1 MSERKDISEFG
12 ASLLAD
18 TRKRRDDQYAIY
30 KRDRDKREA
39 EIRKRE
45 RNMVLYGYG
54 AKALLSIGNRM
65 VKDATHNFLNREDIL
80 KKNMEFK
87 RGVEGATGRTNDR
100 NAAMTFEAGE
110 DEWYRQKAMA
120 SMLPTFNAA
129 VPESLNATQREALLY
144 NESKKAGEELKK
156 FYKQAEE
163 KDRLLLER
171 VGTDGAEA
179 YTKALVSERGTDI
192 GSSLYRKF
200 KGLFKKDGDPLDNS
214 ISNSLYEMVG
224 KNGVVGYGELR
235 KQGLA
240 PFMAEEKIKEWKEAG
255 LEMSP
260 AIVNT
265 EFKDFKGQNSFGYPI
280 TKTYKITTFANGQTL
295 AVDASSGMEVQPS
308 DMTLE
313 QKIYAETKNAARI
326 QNLQNFKVTVNDLV
340 PSKDIDDIT
349 AYAELLV
356 DNSTSKEKVKDVADH
371 VYARIKITS
380 NYLKQYGL
388 NETQAVHVA
397 TKMNAI
403 NARGIV
409 NAGIISDK
417 KETHK
422 TLLTGNNNF
431 HPALAALAIK
441 EIQQNEESTVH
452 FHKNVL
458 RTFLEENRVAGAE
471 YDAQLS
477 KPARARLIEELS
489 KHPEFTRVQES
500 SNTGK
505 VPPPKDVVIE
515 TKTEEPRVYTM
526 DEVDR
531 ALSYH
536 YRTNPQNK
544 KIALAGNDEQKRK
557 LFDSIN
563 GAKYINKED
572 KRQERTDKIVGFFKS
587 SYERQKAINNLSETD
602 KLIFNRLSRKEQ
614 NKFLAERSEDV

>member
-1 MSERKDISEFG
+1 MSERKDITDFG
-12 ASLLAD
+12 ASLLAG
-18 TRKRRDDQYAIY
+18 TRQRRDDQYATY
-30 KRDRDKREA
+30 KRDRDKREKK
-39 EIRKRE
+39 IRDRE
-45 RNMVLYGYG
+45 RKMVLYGYG
-54 AKALLSIGNRM
+54 AKALLHIGNNF
-65 VKDATHNFLNREDIL
+65 VKDATHNFLNKEEVL

-87 RGVEGATGRTNDR
+87 RGVEGATGRINDR
-100 NAAMTFEAGE
+100 NAAATFESGE

-120 SMLPTFNAA
+120 GMLPSFNSV
-129 VPESLNATQREALLY
+129 VPDTYNATQREALLY
-144 NESKKAGEELKK
+144 NESKKAGEELKR
-156 FYKQAEE
+156 FYKEAEE

-179 YTKALVSERGTDI
+179 YNKALIAERGDDI
-192 GSSLYRKF
+192 GSTLYRKF
-200 KGLFKKDGDPLDNS
+200 KGLFKKDGDALDNS
-214 ISNSLYEMVG
+214 ISNSLYDMVG
-224 KNGVVGYGELR
+224 QNGVVGYGELR
-235 KQGLA
+235 RQGLA

-260 AIVNT
+260 AIANT
-265 EFKDFKGQNSFGYPI
+265 EFKDFKGQNSSGEPL
-280 TKTYKITTFANGQTL
+280 TKTYKILTFKNGQTST
-295 AVDASSGMEVQPS
+295 VDMSNGMEVQPS
-308 DMTLE
+308 DMTLA
-313 QKIYAETKNAARI
+313 QKINAETANAKRI

-409 NAGIISDK
+409 DGGIIGDK

-431 HPALAALAIK
+431 HPALAALAVK
-441 EIQQNEESTVH
+441 EIQENEESTVH

-458 RTFLEENRVAGAE
+458 RTFLEENRLVGSE

-477 KPARARLIEELS
+477 KSARARLLKELS
-489 KHPEFTRVQES
+489 NYPEFTQVQEVS
-500 SNTGK
+500 DTGK
-505 VPPPKDVVIE
+505 VPTPEKSVQEVA
-515 TKTEEPRVYTM
+515 TEEPKVYTM
-526 DEVDR
+526 DEVNK

-536 YRTNPQNK
+536 YRTKPTDK
-544 KIALAGNDEQKRK
+544 KLALEGTDDQKRK
-557 LFDSIN
+557 LFDAVEGS
-563 GAKYINKED
+563 KYIKKED

-587 SYERQKAINNLSETD
+587 SYNRQKAINSLTRTD
-602 KLIFNRLSRKEQ
+602 RLLFDRLSRKEQ
-614 NKFLAERSEDV
+614 DEFLAERSEDV

>member
-1 MSERKDISEFG
+1 MSERKDITEFG
-12 ASLLAD
+12 ASLLAG
-18 TRKRRDDQYAIY
+18 TRKRRDDQYATY
-30 KRDRDKREA
+30 KRDRDKREK
-39 EIRKRE
+39 EIRDRE
-45 RNMVLYGYG
+45 RKMVLYGYG
-54 AKALLSIGNRM
+54 AKALLSIGNSV

-87 RGVEGATGRTNDR
+87 RGVEGATGRINDR
-100 NAAMTFEAGE
+100 NSAMTFEAGE

-120 SMLPTFNAA
+120 GMLPSFNSV
-129 VPESLNATQREALLY
+129 VPDTYNATQREALLY
-144 NESKKAGEELKK
+144 NESKKAGEELKR
-156 FYKQAEE
+156 FYKEAEE

-179 YTKALVSERGTDI
+179 YNKALIAERGDDI
-192 GSSLYRKF
+192 GSTLYRKF
-200 KGLFKKDGDPLDNS
+200 KGLFKKDGDALDNS
-214 ISNSLYEMVG
+214 ISNSLYDMVG
-224 KNGVVGYGELR
+224 QNGVVGYGELR
-235 KQGLA
+235 RQGLA
-240 PFMAEEKIKEWKEAG
+240 PFMAEDKIKEWQEAG

-260 AIVNT
+260 AIANT
-265 EFKDFKGQNSFGYPI
+265 EFKDFKGRDASGDPL
-280 TKTYKITTFANGQTL
+280 TKTYKVITFKNGQTST
-295 AVDASSGMEVQPS
+295 VDVASGMEVQPS

-313 QKIYAETKNAARI
+313 QKIFAETKNAARV
-326 QNLQNFKVTVNDLV
+326 QRLNNFKVTVNDLV

-356 DNSTSKEKVKDVADH
+356 DNSTSKEKVEDVANH

-388 NETQAVHVA
+388 NETQSVHVA

-409 NAGIISDK
+409 NAGLISDK

-477 KPARARLIEELS
+477 KQGRLRLIDELA
-489 KHPEFTRVQES
+489 KHPEFTTVQKS
-500 SNTGK
+500 SDTGEIPTPEK
-505 VPPPKDVVIE
+505 QNKDVEVE
-515 TKTEEPRVYTM
+515 QPRVYTM
-526 DEVDR
+526 DEINK
-531 ALSYH
+531 ALRFH
-536 YRTNPQNK
+536 YRTNAQDK
-544 KIALAGNDEQKRK
+544 KAALAGTDDQKRK
-557 LFDSIN
+557 LFDAVN
-563 GAKYINKED
+563 GAKYISQED
-572 KRQERTDKIVGFFKS
+572 KRQETTDKIVGFFKS
-587 SYERQKAINNLSETD
+587 SYNRQKAINSLTRTD
-602 KLIFNRLSRKEQ
+602 RLLFDRLSRKEQ
-614 NKFLAERSEDV
+614 DEFLAERSEDV

>member
-1 MSERKDISEFG
+1 
-12 ASLLAD
+12 
-18 TRKRRDDQYAIY
+18 
-30 KRDRDKREA
+30 
-39 EIRKRE
+39 
-45 RNMVLYGYG
+45 NMVLYGYG

-265 EFKDFKGQNSFGYPI
+265 EFKDFKGQNSFGDPI
-280 TKTYKITTFANGQTL
+280 TKTYKITTFKNGQ
-295 AVDASSGMEVQPS
+295 
-308 DMTLE
+308 
-313 QKIYAETKNAARI
+313 
-326 QNLQNFKVTVNDLV
+326 
-340 PSKDIDDIT
+340 
-349 AYAELLV
+349 
-356 DNSTSKEKVKDVADH
+356 
-371 VYARIKITS
+371 
-380 NYLKQYGL
+380 
-388 NETQAVHVA
+388 
-397 TKMNAI
+397 
-403 NARGIV
+403 
-409 NAGIISDK
+409 
-417 KETHK
+417 
-422 TLLTGNNNF
+422 
-431 HPALAALAIK
+431 
-441 EIQQNEESTVH
+441 
-452 FHKNVL
+452 
-458 RTFLEENRVAGAE
+458 
-471 YDAQLS
+471 
-477 KPARARLIEELS
+477 
-489 KHPEFTRVQES
+489 
-500 SNTGK
+500 
-505 VPPPKDVVIE
+505 
-515 TKTEEPRVYTM
+515 
-526 DEVDR
+526 
-531 ALSYH
+531 
-536 YRTNPQNK
+536 
-544 KIALAGNDEQKRK
+544 
-557 LFDSIN
+557 
-563 GAKYINKED
+563 
-572 KRQERTDKIVGFFKS
+572 
-587 SYERQKAINNLSETD
+587 
-602 KLIFNRLSRKEQ
+602 
-614 NKFLAERSEDV
+614 